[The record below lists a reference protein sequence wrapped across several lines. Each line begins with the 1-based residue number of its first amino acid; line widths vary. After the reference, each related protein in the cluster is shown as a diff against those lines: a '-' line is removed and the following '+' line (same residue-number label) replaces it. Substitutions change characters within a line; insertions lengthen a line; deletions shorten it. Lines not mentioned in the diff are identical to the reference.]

1 MRVFRPVVLTQALLM
16 ASAQAQ
22 IASCGSVGTQLVGH
36 ELVGRVALL
45 LQQLPHE
52 SQGSRCIPHGLD
64 QQAQH
69 LGRTHPSAPSRP
81 RQKSC
86 CGRRSWPRKRSR
98 PQHDLRRGRDGAE
111 RRVRSKGVVV
121 PTPALDDD
129 LGLLERGEDLAVEQ
143 LVPEFTSVTPM
154 ERIATATD
162 RPCAVSTSTWR
173 SFATI
178 SSGLCLFLDTDP
190 SSSWLRTIPQGGPL
204 LRGQTTP
211 REALKPKSL
220 VENRLG
226 YLRLLRRFCRW

>member
-1 MRVFRPVVLTQALLM
+1 M
-16 ASAQAQ
+16 
-22 IASCGSVGTQLVGH
+22 
-36 ELVGRVALL
+36 
-45 LQQLPHE
+45 
-52 SQGSRCIPHGLD
+52 
-64 QQAQH
+64 
-69 LGRTHPSAPSRP
+69 
-81 RQKSC
+81 
-86 CGRRSWPRKRSR
+86 
-98 PQHDLRRGRDGAE
+98 
-111 RRVRSKGVVV
+111 RSKGVVV

-143 LVPEFTSVTPM
+143 LVPELTSVTPM

-173 SFATI
+173 SLATI